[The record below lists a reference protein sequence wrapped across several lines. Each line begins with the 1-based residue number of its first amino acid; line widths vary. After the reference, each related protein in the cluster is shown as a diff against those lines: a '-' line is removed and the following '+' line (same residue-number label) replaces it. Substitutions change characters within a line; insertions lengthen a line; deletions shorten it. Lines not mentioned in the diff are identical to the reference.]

1 MANKNVEEKELTIKW
16 LEQTDKIIRFNE
28 IDTTFDIS
36 DAVANFDFSKA
47 GVSSGSRVSVKIDK
61 DQGENGTV
69 VYMTKSKG
77 GSSSA
82 GSSSSEP
89 SGNGT
94 VKTVK
99 AYGTKYS
106 GSFLFTDSEEWY
118 SCDKSLNIVDKI
130 AEYKDKTVEISTRT
144 TEKGKKIVTAI
155 KVVGGS
161 SSTTD
166 TSSSSGKSQ
175 NEYAKSGGGDSRQTS
190 IEVQSCINN
199 ANLFYAH
206 VLAGQSME
214 TLVKKQAEIDQMIQH
229 RALKNLELIK
239 TLKTQA

>member
-1 MANKNVEEKELTIKW
+1 MANKNVQEKELSIKW

-36 DAVANFDFSKA
+36 EAVANFDFKKA
-47 GVSSGSRVSVKIDK
+47 GVDSGSRVSVKIDM

-77 GSSSA
+77 GSTSA
-82 GSSSSEP
+82 GSSSASAP

-99 AYGTKYS
+99 LYGTKYS
-106 GSFLFTDSEEWY
+106 GSLMFENEEEWY
-118 SCDKSLNIVDKI
+118 SCDKKLDIVDRI
-130 AEYKDKTVEISTRT
+130 AEFKGKQVEITTRT
-144 TEKGKKIVTAI
+144 TEKGKKVITSI
-155 KVVGGS
+155 NVVGEGS
-161 SSTTD
+161 STSTSR
-166 TSSSSGKSQ
+166 SSDAPK
-175 NEYAKSGGGDSRQTS
+175 NEYSKSASGDSRQTS

-206 VLAGQSME
+206 VLAGQSMA
-214 TLVKKQAEIDQMIQH
+214 TLIEKQAEIDQMIQH